1 MGMPG
6 ESIWRIAIKDRG
18 CPMNEMTVEQM
29 DRIPTHPGEILREE
43 VLPALDISVAEF
55 ARGLRVSRQTVHGI
69 LSERKGITPEM
80 ALRIGKYLG
89 NGPGI
94 WLRMQQAYDLT
105 IAERRLAEELATI
118 HKPEQ
123 AA

>member
-1 MGMPG
+1 M
-6 ESIWRIAIKDRG
+6 D
-18 CPMNEMTVEQM
+18 EMTVEQV

-43 VLPALDISVAEF
+43 VLPALDTSVAEF
-55 ARGLRVSRQTVHGI
+55 ARGLRVSRQTVYGI

-89 NGPGI
+89 SNGPGI

-105 IAERRLAEELATI
+105 VAERRLAEELAAI